1 MPRRLQHHGPPP
13 ALAADP
19 RCSFWGGAAGLW
31 EPSKAQLA
39 EYAGS
44 AATARGRVR
53 SARGATPAERPALP
67 A

>member
-1 MPRRLQHHGPPP
+1 MPKCLQHHGLPP

-31 EPSKAQLA
+31 EPSEALLLGAEVGPVAQQLA

-44 AATARGRVR
+44 AATARGR
-53 SARGATPAERPALP
+53 
-67 A
+67 